1 MFFTAAFHKGEHMKR
16 LLVLGIGIFSLVALS
31 GIAQS
36 ADKPTKQ
43 EGRVWYDQNLTLAF
57 TPNWS
62 FTVMPG
68 VRFEYARSREDSA
81 GVQFL
86 EFFIGPNYTY
96 KWKNF
101 TFKGSLWYYYM
112 GYPARGRQALQPPD
126 YTATDCTKLTP
137 PGKPLPAYC
146 QSTYSF
152 SHNLEIIPAV
162 EYRLGRWS
170 FYDRIIFHNTFYAD
184 IYNSDYVDPN
194 DSTFKLSAADQRWGW
209 GTVLREMLQARYALT
224 DRLGVLLADEVFFGI
239 AEDTDTSKEFKKNA
253 DGKTITE
260 GSGYLPQ
267 GYWKTGFR
275 QNRIYLGID
284 YKVTPTLTVAPMY
297 MLEIDASPVNSS
309 DVSDISHN
317 LFIVATYVAKMF
329 DDKK

>member
-1 MFFTAAFHKGEHMKR
+1 MKR

-31 GIAQS
+31 GVAR
-36 ADKPTKQ
+36 ADVPTKQ

-57 TPNWS
+57 TPAWS

-68 VRFEYARSREDSA
+68 VRLEYARSREDAA

-112 GYPARGRQALQPPD
+112 GYPTRGRQSLQAQTD
-126 YTATDCTKLTP
+126 YTTEACTLQLSPT
-137 PGKPLPAYC
+137 ASNC

-152 SHNLEIIPAV
+152 SHNLEIIPSV

-170 FYDRIIFHNTFYAD
+170 VYDRIIFHNTFYAD
-184 IYNSDYVDPN
+184 VYNSPQP
-194 DSTFKLSAADQRWGW
+194 SLGLSVNDQRWGW

-239 AEDTDTSKEFKKNA
+239 AEDTDTSKIA
-253 DGKTITE
+253 DGN
-260 GSGYLPQ
+260 GYKAT
-267 GYWKTGFR
+267 GYWKDGFR
-275 QNRIYLGID
+275 QNRVYAGID
-284 YKVTPTLTVAPMY
+284 FKVTPALTVAPMY
-297 MLEIDASPVNSS
+297 MIEVDVSPTSSS

>member
-1 MFFTAAFHKGEHMKR
+1 
-16 LLVLGIGIFSLVALS
+16 LS
-31 GIAQS
+31 GVAR
-36 ADKPTKQ
+36 ADVPTKQ
-43 EGRVWYDQNLTLAF
+43 EGRVWYDQNLTIAF
-57 TPNWS
+57 TPAWS

-68 VRFEYARSREDSA
+68 VRFEYARSREDA
-81 GVQFL
+81 GGVQFL

-96 KWKNF
+96 RWKNF

-112 GYPARGRQALQPPD
+112 GYPTRGRHALQAPD
-126 YTATDCTKLTP
+126 YTAIDCNSKIPTMPGGAP
-137 PGKPLPAYC
+137 PSNCL
-146 QSTYSF
+146 STYSF

-184 IYNSDYVDPN
+184 VYSSDYSNPD
-194 DSTFKLSAADQRWGW
+194 TKTLQFTAADQRWGW

-239 AEDTDTSKEFKKNA
+239 SEDTDTSKEFKKSA
-253 DGKTITE
+253 DGKVTE
-260 GSGYLPQ
+260 GAGYQPA

-275 QNRIYLGID
+275 QNRVYLGID

>member
-1 MFFTAAFHKGEHMKR
+1 MKR
-16 LLVLGIGIFSLVALS
+16 LLVFSISLFSLVALS
-31 GIAQS
+31 GVAR
-36 ADKPTKQ
+36 ADVPAKQ

-57 TPNWS
+57 TPAWS

-96 KWKNF
+96 RWKNF

-112 GYPARGRQALQPPD
+112 GYPTRGRHTLQAPD
-126 YTATDCTKLTP
+126 YTAIDCNAKTP
-137 PGKPLPAYC
+137 GQPPPSTCL
-146 QSTYSF
+146 STYSF

-184 IYNSDYVDPN
+184 VYNTDRPDLG
-194 DSTFKLSAADQRWGW
+194 LSVSDQRWGW

-239 AEDTDTSKEFKKNA
+239 AEDTDTSKLYSQNKLTGA
-253 DGKTITE
+253 ITE
-260 GSGYLPQ
+260 GTGYQPP

>member
-1 MFFTAAFHKGEHMKR
+1 MKR

-31 GIAQS
+31 GVAR
-36 ADKPTKQ
+36 ADVPAKQ
-43 EGRVWYDQNLTLAF
+43 EGRVWYDQNLTLAI
-57 TPNWS
+57 TPAWS

-112 GYPARGRQALQPPD
+112 GYPTRGRHTLQGADYTTIDCNSKTPGQPPPSN
-126 YTATDCTKLTP
+126 CL
-137 PGKPLPAYC
+137 
-146 QSTYSF
+146 STYSF

-184 IYNSDYVDPN
+184 AY
-194 DSTFKLSAADQRWGW
+194 STPQPSLGLDVNDQRWGW

-239 AEDTDTSKEFKKNA
+239 AEDSDTSKIA
-253 DGKTITE
+253 DGA
-260 GSGYLPQ
+260 GYKAP
-267 GYWKTGFR
+267 GYWKDGFR
-275 QNRIYLGID
+275 QNRVYLGID
-284 YKVTPTLTVAPMY
+284 YKVTPALTVAPMY
-297 MLEIDASPVNSS
+297 MIEVDVSPTSSS
-309 DVSDISHN
+309 DVTDISHN